1 MIRAIPAPVAGTPPD
16 PDVEASVRE
25 LDPSG
30 AADSLAAAI
39 RAVGHGDSLEAAL
52 DVILGGLVDGQ
63 RATVALVLAT
73 DPDGTGR
80 HVIRSH
86 GLADADVALVESS
99 AADPADPLVVAAAD
113 RRIVDVPGAAPLE
126 SAPEGGLVER
136 LGLARLRALPLVVG
150 RGGIDHV
157 VGVLALGWT
166 AATATPP
173 AAQGTPVVLG
183 TPGLAEA
190 LADLAA
196 IAIDRSHLA
205 AGMAERAEW
214 LERLAHVD
222 PLTGLSNRRT
232 FDRVL
237 ELELARAARQG
248 SEVAVAI
255 FDVDAFRAANDAAG
269 HATGDEILRAVA
281 AVIAEQV
288 RLVDTVARIGGD
300 EFVVV
305 APGNGGPAVADR
317 VMRAIGALPAVDG
330 RTISVSAGIARFP
343 VDGTSPEEIV
353 AGALDAL
360 ETARAGGGGARAS
373 ASATG

>member
-1 MIRAIPAPVAGTPPD
+1 M
-16 PDVEASVRE
+16 RE

-30 AADSLAAAI
+30 ADDPLAAAI
-39 RAVGHGDSLEAAL
+39 RAVGHGDGLDAAL
-52 DVILGGLVDGQ
+52 DVIMGGLVDGQ
-63 RATVALVLAT
+63 GASLALVVAT
-73 DPDGTGR
+73 NDDGPGR
-80 HVIRSH
+80 HVIRSR
-86 GLADADVALVESS
+86 GLADGDVALVDSS
-99 AADPADPLVVAAAD
+99 AGDPADPLAVALAED
-113 RRIVDVPGAAPLE
+113 RIVDVLAAGPLGGAG
-126 SAPEGGLVER
+126 EGGLVDR
-136 LGLARLRALPLVVG
+136 LGLARLQALPLVVA

-157 VGVLALGWT
+157 VGVLALGWS
-166 AATATPP
+166 ATMP
-173 AAQGTPVVLG
+173 AIPA
-183 TPGLAEA
+183 TPGLVAA
-190 LADLAA
+190 LLDLAA

-214 LERLAHVD
+214 MERLAHID
-222 PLTGLSNRRT
+222 PLTGLANRRT

-255 FDVDAFRAANDAAG
+255 FDVDAFRATNDAAG
-269 HATGDEILRAVA
+269 HAVGDDVLRAVA

-317 VMRAIGALPAVDG
+317 VISAIGALPAVDG
-330 RTISVSAGIARFP
+330 RTVSVSAGIARFP
-343 VDGTSPEEIV
+343 VDGTSPEEIL

-360 ETARAGGGGARAS
+360 EAARAGGSGAVTS
-373 ASATG
+373 APTTG

>member
-1 MIRAIPAPVAGTPPD
+1 M
-16 PDVEASVRE
+16 RE

-30 AADSLAAAI
+30 AAEMLSAAI
-39 RAVGHGDSLEAAL
+39 RAVGHGDDLDAAL
-52 DVILGGLVDGQ
+52 DAILGSLVDGQ
-63 RATVALVLAT
+63 GDTLALVLAT
-73 DPDGTGR
+73 DHDGTGR
-80 HVIRSH
+80 HVIRSR
-86 GLADADVALVESS
+86 GLADGDVALVESS
-99 AADPADPLVVAAAD
+99 AADPANSLAVAAAEH
-113 RRIVDVPGAAPLE
+113 RIVDALAAGPVVGTR
-126 SAPEGGLVER
+126 EGGLVDR
-136 LGLARLRALPLVVG
+136 LGLARLQALPLVVA

-157 VGVLALGWT
+157 VGVLAVGWS
-166 AATATPP
+166 AATP
-173 AAQGTPVVLG
+173 ARPA
-183 TPGLAEA
+183 TPGLAMA

-196 IAIDRSHLA
+196 IAIDRSSLTA
-205 AGMAERAEW
+205 SMAERAEW
-214 LERLAHVD
+214 MERLAHVD
-222 PLTGLSNRRT
+222 PLTGLANRRT

-255 FDVDAFRAANDAAG
+255 FDVDAFRATNNAAG
-269 HATGDEILRAVA
+269 HAAGDEVLRAVA

-317 VMRAIGALPAVDG
+317 VIRAIGALPAVDG
-330 RTISVSAGIARFP
+330 RAVSVSAGIARFP

-360 ETARAGGGGARAS
+360 EAARSGGNGAMAS
-373 ASATG
+373 APATG

>member
-1 MIRAIPAPVAGTPPD
+1 
-16 PDVEASVRE
+16 VRQ

-30 AADSLAAAI
+30 AADPLAAAI
-39 RAVGHGDSLEAAL
+39 RAVGHGDGLDSAL
-52 DVILGGLVDGQ
+52 DVILRGLVNGLG
-63 RATVALVLAT
+63 ATLALVVAT
-73 DPDGTGR
+73 NEDGTGR
-80 HVIRSH
+80 HVVRSR
-86 GLADADVALVESS
+86 GLADDGVALVESS
-99 AADPADPLVVAAAD
+99 AGDPADPLAVAAAEHRVVEARATD
-113 RRIVDVPGAAPLE
+113 TLVGARD
-126 SAPEGGLVER
+126 GGLADR
-136 LGLARLRALPLVVG
+136 LGLARLQALPLVVA

-157 VGVLALGWT
+157 VGVLTLGWS
-166 AATATPP
+166 AAMPEMPAT
-173 AAQGTPVVLG
+173 T
-183 TPGLAEA
+183 GLAVT

-214 LERLAHVD
+214 MARLAHVD
-222 PLTGLSNRRT
+222 PLTGLANRRT

-255 FDVDAFRAANDAAG
+255 FDVDAFRATNDAAG
-269 HATGDEILRAVA
+269 HAVGDDVLRAVA

-317 VMRAIGALPAVDG
+317 VIRAIGALPAVDG

-360 ETARAGGGGARAS
+360 EAARAGGSGAMAS
-373 ASATG
+373 APAPG